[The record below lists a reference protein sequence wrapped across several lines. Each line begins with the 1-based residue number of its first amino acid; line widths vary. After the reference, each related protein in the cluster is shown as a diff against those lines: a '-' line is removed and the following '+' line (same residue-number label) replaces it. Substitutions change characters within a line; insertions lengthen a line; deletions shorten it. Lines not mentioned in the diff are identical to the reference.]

1 MDPGWCREEELG
13 VDRRM
18 RTYTFTFTVSCQGS
32 GSPDLARVEE
42 MIDLSM
48 LDLVF
53 DDEFV
58 TALDEKE
65 AVTIQVNLVK

>member
-1 MDPGWCREEELG
+1 MGKMSREYQFVFSVVCAGEG
-13 VDRRM
+13 R
-18 RTYTFTFTVSCQGS
+18 
-32 GSPDLARVEE
+32 PDLQRVEE

-48 LDLVF
+48 QDLVF

>member
-1 MDPGWCREEELG
+1 
-13 VDRRM
+13 M

-32 GSPDLARVEE
+32 GSPDLPRGEE

-48 LDLVF
+48 QDLVF

-58 TALDEKE
+58 AALDEQE

>member
-1 MDPGWCREEELG
+1 
-13 VDRRM
+13 M
-18 RTYTFTFTVSCQGS
+18 RTYNFAFTVTCAGA

-48 LDLVF
+48 QDLVF

-58 TALDEKE
+58 AALDEQE